1 MLIWTEKLELGIDL
15 IDNQHKNIFEQINK
29 LADSFEEGSEQ
40 EQAYEALCFIEE
52 YVNKHF
58 STEEFFF
65 EKYNYKEFSTHVQM
79 HRAFSKQLTDYK
91 QSHRRSG
98 MTKLAAI
105 EMNEF
110 LTSWWNNHILKIDSK
125 YVDEIGEEIH

>member
-1 MLIWTEKLELGIDL
+1 MLDWTEKLELGIDL

-29 LADSFEEGSEQ
+29 LSESFGEGSEQ
-40 EQAYEALCFIEE
+40 EQAYEVLCFIEE

-65 EKYNYKEFSTHVQM
+65 EKHNYKEFANHVKM

-91 QSHRRSG
+91 LSHRRSG
-98 MTKLAAI
+98 MTKLAAL
-105 EMNEF
+105 EMDEF

-125 YVDEIGEEIH
+125 YVDEIGEQIR